1 MKKKKSSGG
10 GANWMDTY
18 GDMVT
23 LLLCFFVL
31 LYSISNVDQ
40 QKWLALVQSFNPK
53 AIYELTETVGEEGPA
68 AEEFGGAGMEQDPT
82 ATEMDQEEIDEAIE
96 QLYDALVQ
104 YAQQS
109 GSGQSMETV
118 KGDGYIFISFD
129 DAVFFDGESFQL
141 RAEGQEI
148 LANIAGLMEQ
158 KKDYIDEI
166 RIMGHTAQA
175 QPDEPNTVM
184 VDRFLSSNRA
194 TEAAVYIQ
202 EHTTIAGERFVTVGC
217 GQHRPIDS
225 NATAATRSHNRRV
238 EIMISGRN
246 VADGMGSAV
255 EQYYTTRAG
264 DPEQPD
270 ENVTSADATAQ
281 PAEGENAAA
290 APAPSEEAA
299 QE

>member
-31 LYSISNVDQ
+31 LYSISSVDQ
-40 QKWLALVQSFNPK
+40 QKWLALVQSFNPN
-53 AIYELTETVGEEGPA
+53 AIYERTETPGEEGPA
-68 AEEFGGAGMEQDPT
+68 AEEYGGAGMENPPKQ
-82 ATEMDQEEIDEAIE
+82 EIEQEKIEEEIQE
-96 QLYDALVQ
+96 LFDALVQ

-109 GSGQSMETV
+109 GAGQNIETV

-141 RAEGQEI
+141 RPEGQEI
-148 LANIAGLMEQ
+148 LGTIASMLET
-158 KKDYIDEI
+158 KKDSIDEI

-175 QPDEPNTVM
+175 TKDQPNNPT

-194 TEAAVYIQ
+194 TEAAVFLQ

-225 NATAATRSHNRRV
+225 NDTAETRSHNRRV

-246 VADGMGSAV
+246 VADGLGDAV

-264 DPEQPD
+264 DQ
-270 ENVTSADATAQ
+270 AAQ
-281 PAEGENAAA
+281 PEAAEGAESTTD
-290 APAPSEEAA
+290 APAQPEGDTPE
-299 QE
+299 

>member
-1 MKKKKSSGG
+1 MKKKKNSEG

-40 QKWLALVQSFNPK
+40 QKWLALVQSFNPN
-53 AIYELTETVGEEGPA
+53 AIYERTETAGEEGPA
-68 AEEFGGAGMEQDPT
+68 AEEYGGAGMEADPPS
-82 ATEMDQEEIDEAIE
+82 EVSDQETIE
-96 QLYDALVQ
+96 EEMQELFEALVE

-109 GSGQSMETV
+109 GEGQSMETV
-118 KGDGYIFISFD
+118 KGDGYIFVSFD
-129 DAVFFDGESFQL
+129 DAVFFDGESYTL
-141 RAEGQEI
+141 RPEGQEI
-148 LANIAGLMEQ
+148 LTNIAGFLEQ
-158 KKDYIDEI
+158 KKDAIDEI

-175 QPDEPNTVM
+175 SPNSPNNPT

-194 TEAAVYIQ
+194 TEAAVFLQ
-202 EHTTIAGERFVTVGC
+202 EHTDIGGERFVTVGC

-225 NATAATRSHNRRV
+225 NETAQSRSHNRRV
-238 EIMISGRN
+238 EIVIAGRN
-246 VADGMGSAV
+246 VEDGMGSAL

-264 DPEQPD
+264 IQDQTAADTVEPADTPVQP
-270 ENVTSADATAQ
+270 
-281 PAEGENAAA
+281 GEDT
-290 APAPSEEAA
+290 